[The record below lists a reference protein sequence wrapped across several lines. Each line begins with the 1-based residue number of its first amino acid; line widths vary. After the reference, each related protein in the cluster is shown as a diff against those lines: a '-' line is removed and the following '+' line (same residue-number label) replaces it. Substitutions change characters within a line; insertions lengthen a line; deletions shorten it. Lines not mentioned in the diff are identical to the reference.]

1 VVPGVLI
8 LAGAATVALLSLGRV
23 PVRRRAGR
31 VDLGTSVDR
40 LRSGGRRVIDAAWPD
55 RRRAQRDAQLP
66 ELLDRLA
73 ASLRG
78 GESASAALVALDGSL
93 PEPLATELRPV
104 VEALRHGAGIQ
115 VALAGWASSPTSSA
129 EVRLVAAALS
139 LGTGVGGE
147 VARAVD
153 RTAATLRERQE
164 LRGEVRALATQ
175 ARASAAVLALAPL
188 AFAGLVATI
197 EPAATTF
204 LVASPVGWACLG
216 GGLVLELVG
225 AVWMSRI
232 TGAAE

>member
-1 VVPGVLI
+1 
-8 LAGAATVALLSLGRV
+8 
-23 PVRRRAGR
+23 
-31 VDLGTSVDR
+31 
-40 LRSGGRRVIDAAWPD
+40 
-55 RRRAQRDAQLP
+55 
-66 ELLDRLA
+66 
-73 ASLRG
+73 
-78 GESASAALVALDGSL
+78 
-93 PEPLATELRPV
+93 
-104 VEALRHGAGIQ
+104 
-115 VALAGWASSPTSSA
+115 
-129 EVRLVAAALS
+129 
-139 LGTGVGGE
+139 

-232 TGAAE
+232 TGGAE

>member
-1 VVPGVLI
+1 
-8 LAGAATVALLSLGRV
+8 V

-93 PEPLATELRPV
+93 PLPEPLATELRPV

-115 VALAGWASSPTSSA
+115 VALAGWAGSPTSSA

-232 TGAAE
+232 TGGAE